1 MSLSHCLSLT
11 LSVYFFVS
19 SLISLSLSLLPAKP
33 LSLSPLQALWSDWSP
48 RQPDGTMA
56 AGHTSTR
63 CRYGGST
70 GAVHS
75 HWKGAF
81 SRQCTLPLCYAAM
94 RCSDGRATLLVTTLP
109 LLRTRYISEFSSRAD
124 LMRVVMASAHIPVV
138 LDWRMF
144 VRCRGSACVDGG
156 LW

>member
-1 MSLSHCLSLT
+1 MRCSSGRAT
-11 LSVYFFVS
+11 LLV
-19 SLISLSLSLLPAKP
+19 
-33 LSLSPLQALWSDWSP
+33 
-48 RQPDGTMA
+48 T
-56 AGHTSTR
+56 
-63 CRYGGST
+63 
-70 GAVHS
+70 
-75 HWKGAF
+75 
-81 SRQCTLPLCYAAM
+81 TLPLLRNHNRIHTFCPPTAL
-94 RCSDGRATLLVTTLP
+94 RCSEGRTTLLVTTLP